1 MKRVVVTGATGGIG
15 SELVA
20 ALKARGDQV
29 VALSRDAQRAR
40 RSLGDGVE
48 VMSWPDP
55 TASPAPGDAL
65 AGAQAVVHLLGEP
78 VAQRWSEEAKRRIRA
93 SRVESTRQLVT
104 ALRALPSDERPT
116 TLVSQSAV
124 GYYGARGDDEID
136 EQAPPGTDF
145 LAEVVEAWEREAE
158 AAESELRVARTRTG
172 VVLTPAGGA
181 LARML
186 PFFRLG
192 VGGPVAGGRQYVPW
206 IHVDDVLAGLIFC
219 IDESEATGAIN
230 LSAPTPVTNAEF
242 SRALGRALGRPAALP
257 VPAFA
262 LQLLYGEMAT
272 IVTTGQRVVPRRLAQ
287 LGFRF
292 RHPDLDAALRDVLSR
307 G

>member
-1 MKRVVVTGATGGIG
+1 
-15 SELVA
+15 
-20 ALKARGDQV
+20 
-29 VALSRDAQRAR
+29 
-40 RSLGDGVE
+40 
-48 VMSWPDP
+48 
-55 TASPAPGDAL
+55 
-65 AGAQAVVHLLGEP
+65 
-78 VAQRWSEEAKRRIRA
+78 
-93 SRVESTRQLVT
+93 
-104 ALRALPSDERPT
+104 
-116 TLVSQSAV
+116 
-124 GYYGARGDDEID
+124 
-136 EQAPPGTDF
+136 
-145 LAEVVEAWEREAE
+145 
-158 AAESELRVARTRTG
+158 